1 MSVIRLYCDACKA
14 ELMTVSV
21 IKQPGITVK
30 DITESFSLGV
40 PVCAVC
46 SKRMIDTAY
55 DEGWDEALSQ

>member
-1 MSVIRLYCDACKA
+1 MSVIRLYCDACKE

-21 IKQPGITVK
+21 IRQPGITLK

-40 PVCAVC
+40 PVCSVC

-55 DEGWDEALSQ
+55 DEGRDEALRQ